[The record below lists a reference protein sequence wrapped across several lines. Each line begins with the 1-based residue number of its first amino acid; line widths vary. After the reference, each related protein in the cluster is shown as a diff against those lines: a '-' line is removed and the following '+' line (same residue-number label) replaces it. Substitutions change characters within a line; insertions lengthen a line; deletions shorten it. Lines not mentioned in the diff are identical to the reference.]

1 MNKQGTPEN
10 PLDENEKQPDCTW
23 EVKANDR
30 LYHKK
35 FKKGFLFFK
44 RKKYADN
51 AIKTSKYN
59 VLTFIPLNLYE
70 QFHKVSNV
78 YFLFCVIL
86 QTFPAIS
93 SLPWFAILLPLVVLL
108 LIKAI
113 KDLADDIIRHKSD
126 ATINNRHCEILK
138 DKSFCKKKWKDIQVG
153 DIVRLWNDDFIPA
166 DLLLLYSSE
175 PNSLCYVE
183 TADIDGETN
192 LKFRQALMVTH
203 AGLSTLAAQAS
214 FDGKVTC
221 EEPNSILHTFIGT
234 LEWRDEIYPLD
245 NEKLLL
251 RGCRIRNTKTC
262 YGMVIYAGFDTKIMK
277 NCGKINL
284 KKTKLDAM
292 INNIVIIIFAILIT
306 CSFCLA
312 VAAGFWASWFQEK
325 HRYIPDLPAT
335 YTPAY
340 FGFLLFWGY
349 VILMST
355 IVPMS
360 LFMTSEFIHLIHS
373 LFIDWDLQMYYAEKD
388 IPAKARTTSLT
399 DLLGQIEY
407 VFSDK
412 TGTLTQNIMN
422 FKKCCINQRIYGTN
436 SGDEKESQRVDFSW
450 NRFADKKLHFYD
462 QSLMDRVREDDSD
475 LKEFFRLLSIC
486 HTVMVEEKEGDLIYQ
501 AASPDEEA
509 LVMAAR
515 NFGYVFLSRTQD
527 TVTVSELGVERTYRV
542 LAILD
547 FNSVRKRMSI
557 LVRTPEGTVKL
568 YTKGA
573 DNVIFERLHPNCSND
588 TTTKKALDCFAE
600 ETLRTLCVA
609 YKEVDELTYSEW
621 SKKHHEACTSLQ
633 KRAEKLDAVYET
645 IEGDLQLLGATGI
658 EDKLQDGVPE
668 TIQLL
673 KRANIKI
680 WVLTGDKQETAVN
693 IAFSCQLLTD
703 DMEILNETEVCDM
716 LDAYWENN
724 NNRTGSVENLLAS
737 LAFKK
742 HRESL
747 HRGRMALVIT
757 GEFLG
762 KILGHKDKKKK
773 LSLRRLRG
781 ICCKN
786 EVEKEEDVDDLREK
800 AFVDLACLCQAVVF
814 CRVTPKQKAMVVQ
827 LLRRHKNVT
836 TLAIGD
842 GANDVNMIK
851 TAHVGV
857 GINGQEGTQAVQTSD
872 YALAQFRYLQ
882 QLLLVHGRWSYFRF
896 SKFLS
901 YFFYKTAASVVG
913 QIWFAIFNGFTAMS
927 LFDSWFIAFYAV
939 FYTSLPVVTMGLLE
953 QDVSAKVSLQ
963 SPELYKLGQT
973 GSLFTYRTFF
983 LSFFNGVTTSFVAF
997 FITFGAFFDTATLNY
1012 PCDYHSLTVIVP
1024 LAIVLAVTV
1033 QIILEISYWTVWS
1046 GLAII
1051 ISLVMYFLVAFSF
1064 QFSWL
1069 FINNPL
1075 LFRFPDANRNNLSK
1089 VYTWAII
1096 LLAVVISTIPA
1107 LFVKIIAKLTA
1118 YNRAQKKQVYRDTT
1132 VEENTVELKSHF
1144 KRNSTLRR
1152 SSYAFSYQEGYANL
1166 ITRGTSIR
1174 KKSKSLMATTPKANG
1189 EEEGPTE
1196 AQLISQK

>member
-1 MNKQGTPEN
+1 MNNVFKMSKQHTPEN
-10 PLDENEKQPDCTW
+10 PSDGNEKQPDCTW

-30 LYHKK
+30 HYHKK

-59 VLTFIPLNLYE
+59 VLTFIPLNLFE
-70 QFHKVSNV
+70 QFHQACNL
-78 YFLFCVIL
+78 YFLFCLIL
-86 QTFPAIS
+86 QTFPDIASI
-93 SLPWFAILLPLVVLL
+93 PWFIILIPLVVLL
-108 LIKAI
+108 LIKGI
-113 KDLADDIIRHKSD
+113 KDLSDDITRHRSD
-126 ATINNRHCEILK
+126 ASINNRPCEILR

-153 DIVRLWNDDFIPA
+153 DIVRLWNDDFVPA

-192 LKFRQALMVTH
+192 LKFRQALMATH
-203 AGLSTLAAQAS
+203 EGLSTLPAQAS
-214 FDGKVTC
+214 FDGKVIC
-221 EEPNSILHTFIGT
+221 EEPNSSMHTFIGI
-234 LEWRDEIYPLD
+234 LEWRGEKYPLD

-262 YGMVIYAGFDTKIMK
+262 YGMVIYAGFDSKIMK
-277 NCGKINL
+277 NCGKINQ
-284 KKTKLDAM
+284 KKTKLDVM
-292 INNIVIIIFAILIT
+292 INKLVIIIFAILVS

-312 VAAGFWASWFQEK
+312 VAAGFWTSWFQEN
-325 HRYIPDLPAT
+325 HTYVPALPVR

-340 FGFLLFWGY
+340 SGFLLFWGY
-349 VILMST
+349 FILMST

-360 LFMTSEFIHLIHS
+360 LFMTSEFIHVIHS

-388 IPAKARTTSLT
+388 IPAKARSTSLS

-412 TGTLTQNIMN
+412 TGTLTQNIMV
-422 FKKCCINQRIYGTN
+422 FKKCCISKRIYGT
-436 SGDEKESQRVDFSW
+436 SSADEKESQRVDFSW
-450 NRFADKKLHFYD
+450 NQFADKKLQFYD
-462 QSLMDRVREDDSD
+462 QSLIDGVRGHDTE
-475 LKEFFRLLSIC
+475 LQEFFRLLAIC

-501 AASPDEEA
+501 AASPDEGA
-509 LVMAAR
+509 LVTAAR

-527 TVTVSELGVERTYRV
+527 TVTVSELGVERTYKV

-573 DNVIFERLHPNCSND
+573 DLVIFERLHSSYSND
-588 TTTKKALDCFAE
+588 TITKKALD
-600 ETLRTLCVA
+600 
-609 YKEVDELTYSEW
+609 EVDELTFSEW
-621 SKKHHEACTSLQ
+621 NKKHHEARTSLQ
-633 KRAEKLDAVYET
+633 NRAEKLDAVYEL

-673 KRANIKI
+673 KKANIKV

-693 IAFSCQLLTD
+693 IAFSCKLLTD

-737 LAFKK
+737 TAFRK

-747 HRGRMALVIT
+747 HCGKMALVIT
-757 GEFLG
+757 GEYLG
-762 KILGHKDKKKK
+762 KILGNMDKKK
-773 LSLRRLRG
+773 LSSRMLRG
-781 ICCKN
+781 ICCKHETEMEE
-786 EVEKEEDVDDLREK
+786 EVDGLREK

-851 TAHVGV
+851 TAHIGI

-882 QLLLVHGRWSYFRF
+882 PLLLVHGRWSYFRIC
-896 SKFLS
+896 KFLR
-901 YFFYKTAASVVG
+901 YFFYKTAASVLI
-913 QIWFAIFNGFTAMS
+913 QIWFAIFNGFTAVNIY
-927 LFDSWFIAFYAV
+927 DNWFIAFFAV
-939 FYTSLPVVTMGLLE
+939 FYTSLPVLAMGLQE

-963 SPELYKLGQT
+963 SPELYKMGQT

-983 LSFFNGVTTSFVAF
+983 VSFLNGATTSLAVFFV
-997 FITFGAFFDTATLNY
+997 TFGAFFDTATPDY
-1012 PCDYHSLTVIVP
+1012 PCDSFSLAAIVAT
-1024 LAIVLAVTV
+1024 AIVLAVTV
-1033 QIILEISYWTVWS
+1033 QIILETSYWTVWS

-1051 ISLVMYFLVAFSF
+1051 ISLVMYFILSF
-1064 QFSWL
+1064 VFQLSQL
-1069 FINNPL
+1069 FIIQPKV
-1075 LFRFPDANRNNLSK
+1075 FRFPDANRNSLDK

-1096 LLAVVISTIPA
+1096 LLAVVLSNIPILFTKISM
-1107 LFVKIIAKLTA
+1107 KLTVD
-1118 YNRAQKKQVYRDTT
+1118 NRAQKKHFYRDTT
-1132 VEENTVELKSHF
+1132 VAENTVELKSHF

-1152 SSYAFSYQEGYANL
+1152 SSYAFSHQEGYANL

-1174 KKSKSLMATTPKANG
+1174 KKSKIATTLEASG
-1189 EEEGPTE
+1189 EEEGPTD
-1196 AQLISQK
+1196 AQSVSQK